1 MKKLLLLLLIVP
13 MVSFGQMDY
22 YVSAKGGLNVRE
34 APEANA
40 KKVSTLSYGTFVSIE
55 SRTGIKLTIN
65 DTDKETGITKVVE
78 GEWVE
83 VIFGTNFKGYVFD
96 GFLRKNS
103 SSFLTRNDGTAWTD
117 GTKSI
122 IFRSL
127 SSIEYRESKEPVR
140 GYIFDGFLKK
150 SIDNI
155 KFYNDQGYF
164 IIIDSIVN
172 TKNIYTISSKS
183 AIDVRDSPNSS
194 GNVVGK
200 LMSGMA
206 VNVLSETENMLTIN
220 DVDNQVGGSREMPGR
235 WVEIETYSPL
245 SGHRQETFPDNNGSW
260 FYVDKAEASRIVKDP
275 GKFDCHMCGYQAIKE
290 NTLNKL
296 LFVREEMGDYGDGE
310 YLKHTFSIEKKEIVE
325 IKDYYD
331 YNDPVSSKRIWIPIN
346 SNSVD
351 IDRIK
356 NRNKPKEYSQAELD
370 SISAREIELRALQE
384 EEMTMDDT
392 QYYFLNDARL
402 IEDPKSSKDFYNNG
416 LVKFFNPNLQN
427 HMEAI
432 DDLNTAIEINVVQDE
447 EELWVGPAYF
457 YMGIAKG
464 RLSFN
469 GVRDDWKMAASLG
482 FYHAKKAIRENGY
495 ASLLLIGEIKDN
507 DINKFP
513 GTDSYTLSNEGESKI
528 YNYDSYQITTTDLRY
543 VTGFEEIKGR
553 NQDNLGDQIKIFYKD
568 GKSIELE
575 IGNNEEILFRGLVH
589 DYMIIIDGGMS
600 TPEVN
605 PFRIFDLKNRKYVF
619 YGNTYNDYKIVN
631 SKIEFYEIA
640 VSSSGK
646 FTKPKCS
653 SELDELEKQY
663 PGSIGYIEKLIYDIV
678 TQKLERTGVYE
689 CAYFQ

>member
-1 MKKLLLLLLIVP
+1 MKKLLLLLLVP

-34 APEANA
+34 APEARA
-40 KKVSTLSYGTFVSIE
+40 KKVATLLYGQKVTIE
-55 SRTGIKLTIN
+55 SKTDIKLIIN

-427 HMEAI
+427 YMEAI

-464 RLSFN
+464 RLSLN

-482 FYHAKKAIRENGY
+482 FYHAKKAIRESEY
-495 ASLLLIGEIKDN
+495 
-507 DINKFP
+507 
-513 GTDSYTLSNEGESKI
+513 
-528 YNYDSYQITTTDLRY
+528 
-543 VTGFEEIKGR
+543 
-553 NQDNLGDQIKIFYKD
+553 
-568 GKSIELE
+568 
-575 IGNNEEILFRGLVH
+575 
-589 DYMIIIDGGMS
+589 
-600 TPEVN
+600 
-605 PFRIFDLKNRKYVF
+605 FDLLKK
-619 YGNTYNDYKIVN
+619 
-631 SKIEFYEIA
+631 
-640 VSSSGK
+640 
-646 FTKPKCS
+646 
-653 SELDELEKQY
+653 
-663 PGSIGYIEKLIYDIV
+663 
-678 TQKLERTGVYE
+678 
-689 CAYFQ
+689 